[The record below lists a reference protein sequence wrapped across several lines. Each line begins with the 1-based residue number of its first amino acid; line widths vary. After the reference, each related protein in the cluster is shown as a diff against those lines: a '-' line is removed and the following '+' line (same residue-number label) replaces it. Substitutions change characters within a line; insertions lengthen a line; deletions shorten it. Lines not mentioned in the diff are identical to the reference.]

1 MRDLKRW
8 AALLAGLW
16 AGIML
21 CIGTIAAPAGFALLA
36 QADAGRVA
44 GRMLAIEAN
53 LSLALVV
60 LLYGIERWRRR
71 TSNGAGPALGANT
84 LLILGALF
92 CTVAGH
98 FAVQPMLVA
107 ARAGQ
112 GALSFGALHGVSVL
126 FFVAKGLLVL
136 ALAWRLG
143 AAGQLTRPPTSS
155 GS

>member
-1 MRDLKRW
+1 VRDLGRW
-8 AALLAGLW
+8 AALLAGVW

-21 CIGTIAAPAGFALLA
+21 CIGAIAAPAGFALLA

-60 LLYGIERWRRR
+60 LLYGIERWKRR
-71 TSNGAGPALGANT
+71 TLPDAGPALGANT

-143 AAGQLTRPPTSS
+143 AAGQLTRLPTSS